1 MRTGSAYR
9 AAAIAAVGVL
19 LLWLWPGGAAPGAD
33 DGAKPAVSGHL
44 VDGVRE
50 VEVAVGAQDQ
60 RLTLYRGD
68 YVRFRS
74 AGPDPQPPISI
85 PALSIQWQPTPGGPP
100 YVKMETAGEFAFSM
114 GAAGG
119 TIAVVD
125 YREAAYREVTPAEAA
140 ALIRAVDPLILDVRT
155 PGEVARGRIPGSV
168 LLPLQQLQ
176 ARWEELSAHAQRPV
190 LIYCATGN
198 RSTVAAKILIDRGFQ
213 RVYNLRPGISGW
225 EREQMPVER

>member
-1 MRTGSAYR
+1 MKGFSAQR
-9 AAAIAAVGVL
+9 AALAAGAFL
-19 LLWLWPGGAAPGAD
+19 IWWLTAWAALAADGGAQ
-33 DGAKPAVSGHL
+33 PAVSGRL

-50 VEVAVGAQDQ
+50 VEVAAAQGQ
-60 RLTLYRGD
+60 RLAVYRGD

-74 AGPDPQPPISI
+74 TGPEPQPALSI
-85 PALSIQWQPTPGGPP
+85 PALAVQWQPTPGGPP
-100 YVKMETAGEFAFSM
+100 YVKMEAAGEYAFTM
-114 GAAGG
+114 GTADG

-140 ALIRAVDPLILDVRT
+140 ALMRAVDPLILDVRT
-155 PGEVARGRIPGSV
+155 PGEYARGRIPGSV

-176 ARWEELSAHAQRPV
+176 ARWQEVAGHAQRPV

-213 RVYNLRPGISGW
+213 RVYNLRPGIAGW
-225 EREQMPVER
+225 ERENLPVVR